1 MPCGAAARLRI
12 ARGRIYLDRDLYD
25 RYFRGIESA
34 VLLAD
39 GRDLLI
45 MPVASV
51 ASGGYLMKLRNSRG
65 DRVIDAADTLRD
77 NGLEESREHT
87 PAVRWSAREAA
98 LRVPALFPPQATNA
112 N

>member
-1 MPCGAAARLRI
+1 MACGTALRLRI
-12 ARGRIYLDRDLYD
+12 AGGRIYLDRDLYD

-45 MPVASV
+45 LPVASV

-65 DRVIDAADTLRD
+65 DRVIDAADTLRE
-77 NGLEESREHT
+77 NGLEEAREHT
-87 PAVRWSAREAA
+87 PAVRWSALQAA
-98 LRVPALFPPQATNA
+98 LRVPALFPLRATLVN
-112 N
+112 